1 MKPAAEHE
9 SLGRPAG
16 TSVAR
21 TADGSSHPRVAEL
34 RPAHA
39 HGPLPPI
46 ARAWSAGLAAFGLAA
61 LAHPALSQETKPEGQ
76 KTPGYSVSG
85 HVPPASTVDVPTA
98 IRTAVAWL
106 VANQNPDGSFGT
118 HLTSRPYEVLAS
130 VPGSQDAFLV
140 ATTGLCVLALQDSR
154 DPSPAVQKA
163 RDKALDF
170 LIANAAVRRQSGM
183 EHYNV
188 WAFGYALRAIAEEL
202 RRAPDG
208 PRAAGLRK
216 MADQLVAKLGAYQT
230 TDGGW
235 GYLSLD
241 EVPTYHPSDTS
252 MSFTTATILIGIQA
266 AQVAGIAVPE
276 PLRAKAVDHLQRS
289 RLPDGAFL
297 YGEYLK
303 YRPRLEVN
311 ERKGSAARTP
321 ACLYAL
327 DLCGGKVTEAEYRA
341 ALEDLLVRHA
351 ALQRAGVREPI
362 PHRSFYAISG
372 YFYLYGHAY
381 AGYVLEKLPKADQ
394 ERFGPLLAKAVLFC
408 REKDGAFWDYP
419 LYGYHDAYGTAYA
432 LIALTRIP
440 GVR

>member
-1 MKPAAEHE
+1 MTRA
-9 SLGRPAG
+9 
-16 TSVAR
+16 
-21 TADGSSHPRVAEL
+21 
-34 RPAHA
+34 
-39 HGPLPPI
+39 LP
-46 ARAWSAGLAAFGLAA
+46 LAA
-61 LAHPALSQETKPEGQ
+61 LALAATSFAQGAPEKPAAPAGPAPAKPDA
-76 KTPGYSVSG
+76 PGWSVMD

-98 IRTAVAWL
+98 IRAAVAWL
-106 VANQNPDGSFGT
+106 VAHQNADGSFGT

-130 VPGSQDAFLV
+130 VPGSQDAFQV
-140 ATTGLCVLALQDSR
+140 ATTGLCVLALQDAK
-154 DPSPAVQKA
+154 DPSPAVQAA
-163 RDKALDF
+163 RDKALEF
-170 LIANAAVRRQSGM
+170 LSEHAAVKRQSGM

-188 WAFGYALRAIAEEL
+188 WAFGYALQAIAEEL

-208 PRAAGLRK
+208 PRAAKLRSMSEK
-216 MADQLVAKLGAYQT
+216 LVEKLGTYQT

-266 AQVAGIAVPE
+266 AAVAGTKIPE
-276 PLRAKAVDHLQRS
+276 SLRAKGVDHLKRS

-303 YRPRLEVN
+303 FRPRMEVN
-311 ERKGSAARTP
+311 ERKGSACRTP

-327 DLCGGKVTEAEYRA
+327 EQCGEKVSEAEYRA
-341 ALEDLLVRHA
+341 ALEDLLVKYA

-381 AGYVLEKLPKADQ
+381 AAYVLAKLPRADQ
-394 ERFGPLLAKAVLFC
+394 ERYGPLLAKAVLFC
-408 REKDGAFWDYP
+408 REKDGSFWDYP

-432 LIALTRIP
+432 LIALTRVP
-440 GVR
+440 SAR